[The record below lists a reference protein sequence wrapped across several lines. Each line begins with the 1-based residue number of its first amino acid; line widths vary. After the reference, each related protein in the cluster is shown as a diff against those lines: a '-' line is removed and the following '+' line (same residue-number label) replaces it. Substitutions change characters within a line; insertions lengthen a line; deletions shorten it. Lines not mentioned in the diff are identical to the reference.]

1 MISHAQFGSPSS
13 LYRHRECPANVAY
26 GQDIPNPPASVHAIE
41 GTVFHSI
48 MEKVLPEY
56 LESGR
61 LDVEKVTEMCGEY
74 DDMLQHVQDTCERV
88 DIIYRSFSSKHTAV
102 TSHFELRVALNDDI
116 FGTADV
122 VFTGRKKSG
131 VTNILV
137 ADFKYGRGVEV
148 VATENIQAITYVLA
162 AVKTLG
168 IKKLGSAVVFI
179 AQMRLIKDWHTNEK
193 CRYIFTAE
201 DAEQYRQDIFTIVA
215 RVKDIWEGRQPIE
228 GNLKA
233 GSHCRWCKCFP
244 TCVEAHRDAEDALVA
259 SATEIS
265 VEEKVRRL
273 TLDEQV
279 KLFLQKSQ
287 IEDFLDAVAAN
298 LSAAFQTG
306 VTHPA
311 LKLIQTEGRRGW
323 KKDVES
329 KIVAAAKKKKIKADE
344 LYNQK
349 LKGIGDIT
357 KLLGAKTVE
366 KFIEKG
372 SGKIELVH
380 ADDKRPALVYD
391 GLTEI
396 E

>member
-1 MISHAQFGSPSS
+1 MTHATFGSPSS

-26 GQDIPNPPASVHAIE
+26 GKDIPNPPASVHAQE
-41 GTVFHSI
+41 GTAFHHV
-48 MEKVLPEY
+48 METVLPDY
-56 LESGR
+56 LHTRE
-61 LDVEKVTEMCGEY
+61 LNIEQVEKLCGEY
-74 DDMLQHVQDTCERV
+74 DDMPQNVYDTCERV
-88 DIIYRSFSSKHTAV
+88 AILYDAFCDKHSVVKTY
-102 TSHFELRVALNDDI
+102 FELRVAINEDI

-131 VTNILV
+131 VTNIFV

-148 VATENIQAITYVLA
+148 SAHENIQAIAYVLGA
-162 AVKTLG
+162 TKTLK
-168 IKKLGSAVVFI
+168 IDRLGSAVVFI

-193 CRYIFTAE
+193 CRFIFSAD
-201 DAEQYRQDIFTIVA
+201 DAVEYTDAITSIVE
-215 RVKDIWEGRQPIE
+215 RVKDIYEGREPIE

-244 TCVEAHRDAEDALVA
+244 TCVEANRDAQDVLIE
-259 SATEIS
+259 SATEIP
-265 VEEKVRRL
+265 VEDKVRRL

-279 KLFLQKSQ
+279 KIFLQKSQ
-287 IEDFLDAVAAN
+287 IEDFLDAVAKN
-298 LSAAFQTG
+298 LSSAFQAG

-323 KKDVES
+323 KKDSEEDLV
-329 KIVAAAKKKKIKADE
+329 KLAKKKKIKVDA
-344 LYNQK
+344 LYNRK
-349 LKGIGDIT
+349 LKGIGEVT
-357 KLLGAKTVE
+357 KLLGAANIE